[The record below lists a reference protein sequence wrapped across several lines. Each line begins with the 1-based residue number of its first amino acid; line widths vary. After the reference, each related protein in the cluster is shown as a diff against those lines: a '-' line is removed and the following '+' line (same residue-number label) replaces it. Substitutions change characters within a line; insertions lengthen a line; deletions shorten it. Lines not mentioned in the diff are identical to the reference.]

1 MTGSFTIKRA
11 QPKTRSELDYYD
23 SLTGAD
29 SKPQSS
35 RSGGRGRGRGRWNKK
50 KKTKPAIDISKF
62 INKIDHKRVA
72 EVQSYVPTNSFKDF
86 AFERRVRQAVD
97 NKGFD
102 TPTEIQ
108 DKAIPLGLEGR
119 DVVGLSATGTGKTVA
134 FLLPILDQ
142 LFRCRL
148 RQALIM
154 APTRELA
161 IQIND
166 ELHDLHQ
173 RRMFVFSTVLVGGLP
188 AWRQIKQL
196 QKDKNHVIIGTPGRI
211 MDLIDRGK
219 LDLSQCDCV
228 VLDEAD
234 RMLDMGFI
242 DDMRYVMRHVPER
255 RQTLFFSATMSKE
268 IENLVG
274 EFLTNPETISVKTRD
289 TSEMVDQDVV
299 RLEGRNRIEVLTEI
313 LKQEEMKK
321 TIVFVETKRDA
332 EQVAAELQHR
342 GINADSIHGDRDHFE
357 RQRALKGFVQNKTR
371 VLVATDVAGRGID
384 IKGITHVINY
394 HVPTEYED
402 YVHRIGRTGRAG
414 EVGHALTFV
423 D

>member
-1 MTGSFTIKRA
+1 MTGSFTIKRQA
-11 QPKTRSELDYYD
+11 PRRRTEQEYYD
-23 SLTGAD
+23 SLTGRD
-29 SKPQSS
+29 STQYKKKG
-35 RSGGRGRGRGRWNKK
+35 RGGRGRWSKK
-50 KKTKPAIDISKF
+50 KKDKKEIDINKY
-62 INKIDHKRVA
+62 INKIDHSRVEEVRAYVPKHRFRDFEFEKRVKQAA
-72 EVQSYVPTNSFKDF
+72 E
-86 AFERRVRQAVD
+86 

-108 DKAIPLGLEGR
+108 DKAIPLALEGH
-119 DVVGLSATGTGKTVA
+119 DVVGLSATGTGKTAA

-148 RQALIM
+148 RQALII

-161 IQIND
+161 FQINS

-173 RRMFVFSTVLVGGLP
+173 RKMFVFSTVLVGGLP
-188 AWRQIKQL
+188 AWKQIKQL
-196 QKDKNHVIIGTPGRI
+196 QKDKNHIIVGTPGRI
-211 MDLIDRGK
+211 MDLMDRGK

-242 DDMRYVMRHVPER
+242 NDMRYIMKHVPER

-268 IENLVG
+268 IEQLIG
-274 EFLTNPETISVKTRD
+274 EFLNNPTTVSVKTRD
-289 TSEMVDQDVV
+289 TSEMIDQDVV
-299 RLEGRNRIEVLTEI
+299 RLDGRRRIDVLTDL
-313 LKQEEMKK
+313 LKQEEMVK
-321 TIVFVETKRDA
+321 TIVFVETKKDA
-332 EQVAAELQHR
+332 EEVSTELQKR
-342 GINADSIHGDRDHFE
+342 GINADSIHGDRDHWE
-357 RQRALKGFVQNKTR
+357 RKRALQGFMNDKTN

-384 IKGITHVINY
+384 IRGISHVVNY
-394 HVPTEYED
+394 HIPHEYED

-414 EVGHALTFV
+414 EIGHALTFV